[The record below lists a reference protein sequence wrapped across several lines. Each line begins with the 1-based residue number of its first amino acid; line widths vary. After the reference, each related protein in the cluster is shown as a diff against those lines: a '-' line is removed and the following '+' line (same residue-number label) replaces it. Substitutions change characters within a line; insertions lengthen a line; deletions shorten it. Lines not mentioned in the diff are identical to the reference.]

1 MVDDRSRRWWRGRYP
16 RCLGR
21 AAVVIVLAGAFV
33 AFGAAPAGA
42 HGLAGVQP
50 TNFASRVRSVTP
62 AVPGLHVAVRALGA
76 RLEVHND
83 TASDVLILGYQG
95 EPYLRVGPA
104 GVYENA
110 RSPSVFLNRSQTVG
124 ATVPSSYDAQ
134 APPEWHRTGRG
145 REVSWHDHR
154 VHWMGG
160 VSEPQVVRSSPG
172 RSHLVSNWAVELR
185 IRGQQVTVRGDLRW
199 VPGPSAVP
207 RLALALIVAVFITG
221 LGFTRRWGALLT
233 AILVALA
240 GIVVVLVG
248 GEWSS
253 TSTTT
258 GPWTAFLS
266 NAYSVLGIA
275 VTLAAVAALV
285 RSRREPSDATAIVLV
300 AAVILAFGSGLA
312 DIEYLARSQLPTTLP
327 GPVARTFV
335 ALVLGGSLGV
345 LATAAR
351 KLRRPAVLTVPATAA
366 PLSAQSSRAD

>member
-1 MVDDRSRRWWRGRYP
+1 MQSASP
-16 RCLGR
+16 FLNPR
-21 AAVVIVLAGAFV
+21 AASPAAV
-33 AFGAAPAGA
+33 ARMSARSARYVSA
-42 HGLAGVQP
+42 LRSVQP
-50 TNFASRVRSVTP
+50 TNFAS
-62 AVPGLHVAVRALGA
+62 
-76 RLEVHND
+76 
-83 TASDVLILGYQG
+83 ASDPVTRPCPVCLSRCRGSQCPPPEVPQRHNASDALILGYQG
-95 EPYLRVGPA
+95 EPYLRVGPS
-104 GVYENA
+104 GVYENT

-172 RSHLVSNWAVELR
+172 RSHLVSNWVVELR

-300 AAVILAFGSGLA
+300 AAILALA
-312 DIEYLARSQLPTTLP
+312 AVSPTSSTSP
-327 GPVARTFV
+327 DRNF
-335 ALVLGGSLGV
+335 
-345 LATAAR
+345 
-351 KLRRPAVLTVPATAA
+351 RRPCPG
-366 PLSAQSSRAD
+366 R

>member
-1 MVDDRSRRWWRGRYP
+1 M
-16 RCLGR
+16 
-21 AAVVIVLAGAFV
+21 
-33 AFGAAPAGA
+33 
-42 HGLAGVQP
+42 
-50 TNFASRVRSVTP
+50 TP
-62 AVPGLHVAVRALGA
+62 AVPGLHVAVRELGA
-76 RLEVHND
+76 RLEVRND
-83 TASDVLILGYQG
+83 TASDALILGYQG

-124 ATVPSSYDAQ
+124 AKVPASYDAQ
-134 APPEWHRTGRG
+134 APPEWRRTGRG

-160 VSEPQVVRSSPG
+160 SEPQVVRDSPG
-172 RSHLVSNWAVELR
+172 RSHLVSNWVVELR
-185 IRGQQVTVRGDLRW
+185 IRGQEVTVRGDLRW

-207 RLALALIVAVFITG
+207 RLALALIVAVFITV
-221 LGFTRRWGALLT
+221 LGFTRRWGALL
-233 AILVALA
+233 AVILAALA

-253 TSTTT
+253 TATTT

-266 NAYSVLGIA
+266 TAYSVLGIA

-300 AAVILAFGSGLA
+300 AAVILTFGSGLA

-327 GPVARTFV
+327 GPVARTCV

-351 KLRRPAVLTVPATAA
+351 KLRRPALLTVPATAA
-366 PLSAQSSRAD
+366 T